1 MGFSQTAIIE
11 SVAKDYPSLNFAII
25 DGVSQLPN
33 VASLV
38 FREHE
43 GSYLV
48 GMIAAM
54 TSKTGSIGFLG
65 GMEFP

>member
-1 MGFSQTAIIE
+1 MQT
-11 SVAKDYPSLNFAII
+11 VATDYPNIKFAIV
-25 DGVSQLPN
+25 DGVERASPN

-54 TSKTGSIGFLG
+54 KSKTGVLGFSAAWISA
-65 GMEFP
+65 